1 MRKRDRIPKT
11 YTRLTHP
18 LVRDSR
24 DEPFR
29 RATWDEALDRTARAL
44 EAARGAFGM
53 FSCSR
58 ATNEMN
64 YVAQKFA
71 RVVMGTN
78 NVDSCNR
85 TCHAPSVAGLSA
97 AFGSGGGTS
106 SYEEVEH
113 TDLIVMWGSNARFA
127 HPIFFQHVLKGIHNG
142 ARMYAVDPRR
152 TSTAEWAESWL
163 GLNVGTDIAMAHAI
177 GREIIHAGLVN
188 EAFVRRATTGF
199 EEYKELVEPWTL
211 SSPRR

>member
-1 MRKRDRIPKT
+1 P
-11 YTRLTHP
+11 RLTHP
-18 LVRDSR
+18 LVRDPASG
-24 DEPFR
+24 ELR
-29 RATWDEALDRTARAL
+29 RATWAEALDRAAAGFTAATG
-44 EAARGAFGM
+44 AYGPDAFGM
-53 FSCSR
+53 FSCAR

-106 SYEEVEH
+106 SYAEVED

-142 ARMYAVDPRR
+142 ARMYA
-152 TSTAEWAESWL
+152 
-163 GLNVGTDIAMAHAI
+163 
-177 GREIIHAGLVN
+177 
-188 EAFVRRATTGF
+188 
-199 EEYKELVEPWTL
+199 
-211 SSPRR
+211 